1 MIRNHY
7 LTAIGLIVAS
17 LLVSSCAYEEL
28 SVPDSLQDRIVAT
41 MNAPT
46 TKTAIGGSED
56 GPNVVGIL
64 WSSNDQIGVF
74 DDSGASQKCYAKTDD
89 SGYKAD
95 ATFAV
100 TGSAAFSQP
109 VYAYYPYDAENDG
122 KGITD
127 LTGNLPQQ
135 QTMDNIQLYGDYKY
149 GRAVESTDHGHKF
162 VFAHLFSM
170 ARIEVDATN
179 TPLAGQKL
187 KSLSI
192 SVKRGGETVNIAGDF
207 AFNARNGEW
216 KQTDNLSNS
225 IVLNWTDGPVLS
237 TDPFTC
243 YASLFPTIRP
253 DDEFTIE
260 VATDTYRA
268 VFSAKSRVNFYREN
282 IYKFPVTLRKYDGIK
297 IYDSKGNEIDYQSL
311 LPVINSF
318 EFKVDDN
325 SAKLLDNQ
333 LVWNS
338 SKHTP
343 SFSSVSYSAK
353 IDDDTQEISLTI
365 PYLYDFKLIPSFS
378 VNANCKVT
386 VNGVEQVT
394 RKTEVDF
401 SQPVTYTVTNT
412 QSKYTRD
419 YVVRVTNTGLP
430 VVVIKHSKS
439 GDFGKKTTGGFLG
452 IGATTLNQFV
462 DFYIRGKDTDWV
474 EDDQIIVYNSDGTVD
489 CEAVG
494 GVRLRG
500 NTSQVYPKK
509 PFAIKLTKR
518 KSLLGM
524 PEHKRWVLL
533 ANWLDHSMIRNAVAF
548 DIAHV
553 IEYAWQTS
561 GGAIGNGIPWNVH
574 GQHVE
579 LVVVD
584 KDGDAHHVGNYYLC
598 EQIKIDENRLN
609 ITSPDGADKGADY
622 TQYGHLFEVDGN
634 YDETSKFK
642 TNKQVPFMFKDEVSS
657 TILNAVK
664 TKVQRI
670 ETNIYKNTA
679 EGFEEA
685 FNELD
690 INSVI
695 DQMLI
700 FELAMNREYGDP
712 RSVYMY
718 MNKDGKLSGGPVWD
732 FDRGT
737 FQNPNKAKELCDS
750 EGPKGSKAPYYRVK
764 SYDKWLYWRD
774 GTYEETDDYSYVWYR
789 GLAKS
794 AAFQAKVQERWVV
807 LKPYLEMIPE
817 MISYYGEGLALSF
830 DVNSKMW
837 PTTKNDIRKYKDDF
851 NDWSGDETIEDWDE
865 VIANFLT
872 VYQNR
877 LAGMDALITSG
888 SFTK

>member
-1 MIRNHY
+1 M
-7 LTAIGLIVAS
+7 AF
-17 LLVSSCAYEEL
+17 LLMPSCAYEEL
-28 SVPDSLQDRIVAT
+28 SIPDSLQDRIVAT
-41 MNAPT
+41 VNSPT

-64 WSSNDQIGVF
+64 WTSGDQIGVF
-74 DDSGASQKCYAKTDD
+74 DASGAVQKCYAKTDD
-89 SGYKAD
+89 SGNKAD

-100 TGSAAFSQP
+100 AGSAAFSQP

-122 KGITD
+122 RGITE
-127 LTGNLPQQ
+127 LTGDLPQQ
-135 QTMDNIQLYGDYKY
+135 QKMDNIQLYSDYKY
-149 GRAVESTDHGHKF
+149 GKAVGSTDQGHKF

-170 ARIEVDATN
+170 ACIEVDATN

-192 SVKRGGETVNIAGDF
+192 TVKRGSEAVNIAGDF
-207 AFNARNGEW
+207 TFNATNGEW
-216 KQTDNLSNS
+216 KQTENLSNS

-297 IYDSKGNEIDYQSL
+297 IYDSKGNEIDYQSM

-318 EFKVDDN
+318 EFNVGNN

-343 SFSSVSYSAK
+343 SFSSVSSYSAEV
-353 IDDDTQEISLTI
+353 DSDTQEISLTI

-394 RKTEVDF
+394 GKTEVDF
-401 SQPVTYTVTNT
+401 SKPVTYTVTNT
-412 QSKYTRD
+412 QSGYTRD
-419 YVVRVTNTGLP
+419 YVVKVTNTGLP

-439 GDFGKKTTGGFLG
+439 GDFDKVYQGGVEIFG
-452 IGATTLNQFV
+452 SNIGGTLVNQFV
-462 DFYIRGKDTDWV
+462 DFMIRGKDTDWV
-474 EDDQIIVYNSDGTVD
+474 DDDQITVYNPDGTVD
-489 CEAVG
+489 MTTTCGA
-494 GVRLRG
+494 RLRG

-509 PFAIKLTKR
+509 PFAVKLTSKQ
-518 KSLLGM
+518 SILGM

-657 TILNAVK
+657 TILNDIK

-794 AAFQAKVQERWVV
+794 AAFQAKVQERWAV

-837 PTTKNDIRKYKDDF
+837 PTAKEDIRKYKDDF
-851 NDWSGDETIEDWDE
+851 NDWSGDETITDWNA
-865 VIANFLT
+865 VIANFVE
-872 VYQNR
+872 VYTTR
-877 LAGMDALITSG
+877 LAGLDGLITSG

>member
-1 MIRNHY
+1 M
-7 LTAIGLIVAS
+7 AF
-17 LLVSSCAYEEL
+17 LLMPSCAYEEL
-28 SVPDSLQDRIVAT
+28 SIPDSLQDRIVAT
-41 MNAPT
+41 VNSPT

-64 WSSNDQIGVF
+64 WSSDDQIGVF
-74 DDSGASQKCYAKTDD
+74 DDSGASQKCYAKTDE

-207 AFNARNGEW
+207 TFNARNGEW

-268 VFSAKSRVNFYREN
+268 VFSAESRVNFYREN
-282 IYKFPVTLRKYDGIK
+282 IYKFPVTLRKYEGIK
-297 IYDSKGNEIDYQSL
+297 IYDSKGNEIDYQSM

-318 EFKVDDN
+318 EFNVGNNTGKILN
-325 SAKLLDNQ
+325 NE

-343 SFSSVSYSAK
+343 SFKDVSSLQAT
-353 IDDDTQEISLTI
+353 INDNTQEISLTI
-365 PYLYDFKLIPSFS
+365 PYLYDFKLKPTFS
-378 VNANCKVT
+378 LSNSNCVVT
-386 VNGVEQVT
+386 VNGVQQTSGVS
-394 RKTEVDF
+394 EVDF
-401 SQPVTYTVTNT
+401 SKPVTYTVTNT

-462 DFYIRGKDTDWV
+462 DFYIRGKDTEWV
-474 EDDQIIVYNSDGTVD
+474 DDDQIIVYNADGSVD
-489 CEAVG
+489 CDVYG
-494 GVRLRG
+494 GARIRG

-509 PFAIKLTKR
+509 PFAIKLNEKT
-518 KSLLGM
+518 SVLGM

-598 EQIKIDENRLN
+598 EQIKIDKNRLN
-609 ITSPDGADKGADY
+609 ITKPYDVEKPGVDDY
-622 TQYGHLFEVDGN
+622 TQYGHLLEIDGN
-634 YDETSKFK
+634 YDEPSKFK
-642 TNKQVPFMFKDEVSS
+642 TSKSVPFMFKDEV
-657 TILNAVK
+657 TTGIVNRVK
-664 TKVQRI
+664 EKVQRI

-679 EGFEEA
+679 AGFEAA

-718 MNKDGKLSGGPVWD
+718 MDKDGKLSGGPVWD

-737 FQNPNKAKELCDS
+737 FQNPTKAEALCDND
-750 EGPKGSKAPYYRVK
+750 GPKGSSGKYYRVK
-764 SYDKWLYWRD
+764 SYNEWLYWRD
-774 GTYEETDDYSYVWYR
+774 GTNQETDSYSYVWYR

-807 LKPYLEMIPE
+807 LKPYLDMIPE
-817 MISYYGEGLALSF
+817 MIYQYGAELAVSYDY
-830 DVNSKMW
+830 DSKMW

-851 NDWSGDETIEDWDE
+851 NDWSGDETVEDWDE

-888 SFTK
+888 RFTK

>member
-1 MIRNHY
+1 M
-7 LTAIGLIVAS
+7 AF
-17 LLVSSCAYEEL
+17 LLMPSCAYEEL
-28 SVPDSLQDRIVAT
+28 SIPDSLQDRIVAT
-41 MNAPT
+41 VNSPT

-64 WSSNDQIGVF
+64 WTSGDQIGVF
-74 DDSGASQKCYAKTDD
+74 DASGAVQKCYAKTDE

-109 VYAYYPYDAENDG
+109 AYAYYPYDAENDG
-122 KGITD
+122 RGITE

-135 QTMDNIQLYGDYKY
+135 QKMDNIQLYGDYKY
-149 GRAVESTDHGHKF
+149 GKAVESTDQGHKF

-192 SVKRGGETVNIAGDF
+192 TVKRGSEAVNIAGDF
-207 AFNARNGEW
+207 TFNATNGEW
-216 KQTDNLSNS
+216 KQTENLSNS
-225 IVLNWTDGPVLS
+225 VVLDWTDGPVLS

-260 VATDTYRA
+260 VATDSYRA
-268 VFSAKSRVNFYREN
+268 VFTAKSRVNFYREN

-297 IYDSKGNEIDYQSL
+297 IYDSKGNDIAYQSL

-318 EFKVDDN
+318 EFNVGNN

-353 IDDDTQEISLTI
+353 IDDETQEISLTI

-386 VNGVEQVT
+386 VNGVDQVT
-394 RKTEVDF
+394 GKTEVDF
-401 SQPVTYTVTNT
+401 SKPVTYTVTNT

-419 YVVRVTNTGLP
+419 YVVKVTNSGLP
-430 VVVIKHSKS
+430 IVVLKHSSS
-439 GDFGKKTTGGFLG
+439 GSFSKVYQGGVDIFGSNIGG
-452 IGATTLNQFV
+452 TLVNQFV

-474 EDDQIIVYNSDGTVD
+474 DDDQITVYNPDGTVD
-489 CEAVG
+489 MTSTCGA
-494 GVRLRG
+494 RLRG

-509 PFAIKLTKR
+509 PFAVKLTSKQ
-518 KSLLGM
+518 SILGM

-553 IEYAWQTS
+553 IEYAWRNS
-561 GGAIGNGIPWNVH
+561 GGAIGDGIPWNVH

-598 EQIKIDENRLN
+598 EQIKIDGNRLN
-609 ITSPDGADKGADY
+609 ITSPDGADAGTDY
-622 TQYGHLFEVDGN
+622 KQYGYLLEVDGN

-657 TILNAVK
+657 TILNAIK

-718 MNKDGKLSGGPVWD
+718 MDKDGKLSGGPVWD

-737 FQNPNKAKELCDS
+737 FQNPTKAEALFDND
-750 EGPKGSKAPYYRVK
+750 GPKGRSGKYYRVK
-764 SYDKWLYWRD
+764 SYNEWLYWRD
-774 GTYEETDDYSYVWYR
+774 GTNQETDSYSYVWYR

-794 AAFQAKVQERWVV
+794 AAFQAKVQERWAV

-837 PTTKNDIRKYKDDF
+837 PTAKADIRKYKDDF

-865 VIANFLT
+865 VIANFVK
-872 VYQNR
+872 VYQER